1 MGLKEYLLG
10 LKGEDKAQNFLIK
23 QGFTIMERNF
33 HSKFGEIDI
42 IASKDKILHFIEVKS
57 TDKDYEASYRLDNKK
72 YQKILKTIN
81 FYLLKKGLNSDFQV
95 DLLCIYKNKTDFR
108 ENITF

>member
-57 TDKDYEASYRLDNKK
+57 TDKDYETSYRLDNKK

>member
-42 IASKDKILHFIEVKS
+42 IACKDKILHFIEVKS